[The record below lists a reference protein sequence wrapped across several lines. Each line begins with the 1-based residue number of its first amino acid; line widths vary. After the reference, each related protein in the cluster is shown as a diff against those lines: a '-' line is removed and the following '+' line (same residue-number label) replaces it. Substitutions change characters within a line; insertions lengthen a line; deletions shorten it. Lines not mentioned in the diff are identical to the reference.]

1 MDGDKLRRMEFRQIY
16 KGRIVDLRMEPV
28 ELPNGEKIDLEIV
41 RHAEAA
47 AVVALHDDQQVTLIH
62 QYRHA
67 IGGYIW
73 EIPAG
78 ILNPGEEALAGAA
91 RELQEET
98 GLRARTWT
106 PLGTFLST
114 PGFCD
119 ERLYLYLATNL
130 EHGDAAPE
138 SDEVIRV
145 QNVPFARAL
154 EMVQSSEIEDG
165 KSVAALHRAAIHLG
179 FLKSARG

>member
-1 MDGDKLRRMEFRQIY
+1 MGFRQSY

-47 AVVALHDDQQVTLIH
+47 AVVALHADGQVTLIH

-67 IGGYIW
+67 VGGYIW
-73 EIPAG
+73 EVPAG

-98 GLRARTWT
+98 GLRARNWT
-106 PLGTFLST
+106 TLGTFLST

-119 ERLYLYLATNL
+119 ERLYLFLATDL
-130 EHGDAAPE
+130 KDGEATPE

-145 QNVPFARAL
+145 HKMPFARAL
-154 EMVQSSEIEDG
+154 EMVQNSEIEDG
-165 KSVAALHRAAIHLG
+165 KSVAALHRAAVHLG
-179 FLKSARG
+179 FLKTSK